1 MTTEQLA
8 PSDHP
13 AKAVILLHGLL
24 NPSSAMWVLQR
35 RFRNQGYR
43 TLICGYRSFFQSI
56 EQIAAKTILRC
67 QQFHDALPDDCEL
80 SIVGHSLGAILTRYL
95 LQQRN
100 FPKLRRV
107 VLITPPNQ
115 GSHVAR
121 RMGKV
126 CKPFLP
132 VVEELADSPDS
143 FVNRMSQQMPV
154 ETGVIASAPDYLIDA
169 SCTHISSE
177 TDFTTLPGPHGIVI
191 FRKSVFEETLHFL
204 EQGRFSRQ
212 KES

>member
-1 MTTEQLA
+1 MTTEQVD
-8 PSDHP
+8 PTGRP

-24 NPSSAMWVLQR
+24 NPSAAMWVLQR
-35 RFRNQGYR
+35 RFRNKGYL
-43 TLICGYRSFFQSI
+43 TLNFGYRSFFQSI
-56 EQIAAKTILRC
+56 DQIAEKTILRC

-95 LQQRN
+95 VQQRK

-107 VLITPPNQ
+107 VLLTPPNQ
-115 GSHVAR
+115 GSHVAS

-126 CKPFLP
+126 CRRFLP

-154 ETGVIASAPDYLIDA
+154 ETGVIASAPDYLIDVK
-169 SCTHISSE
+169 CTHISSE
-177 TDFTTLPGPHGIVI
+177 TDFTTMPGPHGIVI
-191 FRKSVFEETLHFL
+191 FRKAVFEQSLHFL
-204 EQGRFSRQ
+204 EQGRFSRLT
-212 KES
+212 ES